1 MQISEYME
9 GVFQQVYKM
18 KDPGSVD
25 SVWFQF
31 LSVCLEDGMSM
42 ATGNRLISIF
52 STLQPNRIEGLSME
66 FLMSSIEN
74 WSCVPSCLTRIGI
87 CSECSI
93 ENRPGQVFCLHC
105 LKKKKLIRLI
115 KGCNV
120 SGCPGK
126 KENED
131 EVFDENQTDQYKQAT
146 CFHSRQSFTGSG
158 IIYHSMISIVGDL
171 VSSGLFFR
179 LCNTTYKDM
188 AITAALCR
196 RNKEMSNILGTNALS
211 AYEYLQVPIVDY
223 LKACSQEIQASG
235 DHVEALTTGL
245 EECTKSGSIEDKL
258 YYDLPNLSKEDM
270 EKLKTEYQKEDK
282 TINSEEDDL
291 MENPLEAEK
300 ETEFNEVLMSEED
313 MEEEE
318 ANETVTNGPSDG
330 TVPNG
335 PSDTTVQAEGSK
347 EATPNDTLPDKATE
361 AVPERRYDTRSATER
376 KKNPYREAPSGV
388 EQMEDDEEEWNKEK
402 KENTKRAP
410 KVTPKTYRYSQR
422 DVELLIRSFYNDIQ
436 LPETCQKEQQ
446 SQSEKQSG
454 NQGKKGKSK
463 NLRKGKSKNSRKGKS
478 GKTKE
483 LPQAT
488 VSEESNGE
496 KTMEESD
503 DEKRVD
509 TLLQELKCKPAEKLV
524 AATALSMWLNWNSP
538 GRTNK
543 TLYYNLLMHLKSTL
557 SENQQNRVNDIANTR
572 RFNGEGL
579 RLVEAQCSNA
589 VNGGNTNV
597 AEEESFEHKKESDYS
612 RIRWER
618 PTNDVPITDHIILL
632 DLYVDSV
639 VSYMASKKNNSLF
652 VVNLMINNAPAT
664 ERNTKAFSHFLAII
678 QDKKDIKGV
687 LRFII
692 KDLSIT
698 GKNGIFL
705 FHDGQW
711 MHIRWAVTGIHGDTV
726 AQEEME
732 DMANKKFMWHPC
744 VFDHTCECS
753 NVSGS
758 EGLCLPQTVRAKI
771 GQLGSWRL
779 PPRNFRR
786 FSKDSPYRFLSL
798 TDVQESSSGHGTPIE
813 LTREGKALRKLMVH
827 LGNPSVWIPPAVSTS
842 DTLSFREELLATS
855 IRKSV
860 QDTGESLHIDP
871 SRIKECLEGIEAA
884 YASKSTNKSSINP
897 LCMDDYIPVP
907 KENRYALDAMHHIPN
922 LGSCLYRGLHSTYT
936 KSAKTMDTSLKDLI
950 QKTKKDMHVPNWVR
964 HIAMERIRLLRQP
977 WDKDYRNYEFTME
990 RMKGQSFST
999 ENQTPPPSWLK
1010 PSIITPRGFKKTRN
1024 HDDILFLLC
1033 YFDYVFQDSMRVP
1046 FVFAAKQVI
1055 DCLGYLYN
1063 NVNDL
1068 NRAASVQTILDF
1080 FSDFLLAIMPPS
1092 FGTISLHNSTHYLD
1106 SMKCFGP
1113 MKNHDCFGNERLLQ
1127 LVKGNTVTSRNPILT
1142 IEKRMFLFEEC
1153 QILQRAKLKAESKCV
1168 ARSEEITNDA
1178 SHLLGPLQE
1187 RLKELTL
1194 ENLTDDRAYSINDS
1208 VPFSTSV
1215 DSILLN
1221 KPRCYPVNRD
1231 FWLEEQSAKYYT
1243 KIQFNGE
1250 NCCSATPGDTI
1261 DTKWLKENSKA
1272 IGYLKL
1278 IDGKIAMFIV
1288 TGYVVQRVGSSLYP
1302 QAICKYIE
1310 TDSSSSFIDTQ
1321 HKRMCKESYTTVN
1334 LKTCLISL
1342 YKLTM
1347 NRAFALYYEKSK
1359 RCGFALQSLCSRQSK
1374 PIEKERLF
1382 YPEAVKYH
1390 TRQQDR
1396 NQGVHSIVCSKERQ
1410 GIKILR
1416 GNDASFVA
1424 WKETESFLAWKETE
1438 SFVYF
1443 SGE

>member
-1 MQISEYME
+1 M
-9 GVFQQVYKM
+9 
-18 KDPGSVD
+18 
-25 SVWFQF
+25 
-31 LSVCLEDGMSM
+31 
-42 ATGNRLISIF
+42 
-52 STLQPNRIEGLSME
+52 
-66 FLMSSIEN
+66 
-74 WSCVPSCLTRIGI
+74 
-87 CSECSI
+87 
-93 ENRPGQVFCLHC
+93 
-105 LKKKKLIRLI
+105 
-115 KGCNV
+115 
-120 SGCPGK
+120 
-126 KENED
+126 
-131 EVFDENQTDQYKQAT
+131 
-146 CFHSRQSFTGSG
+146 
-158 IIYHSMISIVGDL
+158 
-171 VSSGLFFR
+171 
-179 LCNTTYKDM
+179 
-188 AITAALCR
+188 
-196 RNKEMSNILGTNALS
+196 
-211 AYEYLQVPIVDY
+211 
-223 LKACSQEIQASG
+223 
-235 DHVEALTTGL
+235 
-245 EECTKSGSIEDKL
+245 
-258 YYDLPNLSKEDM
+258 
-270 EKLKTEYQKEDK
+270 
-282 TINSEEDDL
+282 
-291 MENPLEAEK
+291 
-300 ETEFNEVLMSEED
+300 
-313 MEEEE
+313 
-318 ANETVTNGPSDG
+318 
-330 TVPNG
+330 
-335 PSDTTVQAEGSK
+335 SK

-361 AVPERRYDTRSATER
+361 AVPGHRYNIRSATER
-376 KKNPYREAPSGV
+376 RKNPYREAPSGA
-388 EQMEDDEEEWNKEK
+388 EQMEEEEEEWKKEK
-402 KENTKRAP
+402 EGNTKKAP
-410 KVTPKTYRYSQR
+410 KVAPKTYRYSQK
-422 DVELLIRSFYNDIQ
+422 DVELLIRSFYNDFQ

-454 NQGKKGKSK
+454 KQGKKGKSK
-463 NLRKGKSKNSRKGKS
+463 NSGKGKT

-483 LPQAT
+483 LAQAT
-488 VSEESNGE
+488 VAEESNGE
-496 KTMEESD
+496 KTKEKSD

-509 TLLQELKCKPAEKLV
+509 ALLQELKCKPTEKLV
-524 AATALSMWLNWNSP
+524 AATAISMWLNWNSP
-538 GRTNK
+538 ERTNK
-543 TLYYNLLMHLKSTL
+543 TLYHNLLMHIKSTL

-572 RFNGEGL
+572 RLNGEGL
-579 RLVEAQCSNA
+579 RLVEEQSSDAA
-589 VNGGNTNV
+589 NGGNTSA
-597 AEEESFEHKKESDYS
+597 AEKESFEHEKESDFR

-618 PTNDVPITDHIILL
+618 PTIDVPITDHIILL

-678 QDKKDIKGV
+678 QDKKDIKAV

-692 KDLSIT
+692 KDLNIT
-698 GKNGIFL
+698 GKNGIYL

-732 DMANKKFMWHPC
+732 GMANKKFMWHPC
-744 VFDHTCECS
+744 VFDHTCECT

-758 EGLCLPQTVRAKI
+758 EGLCLPQTVRARI

-798 TDVQESSSGHGTPIE
+798 TDVQESSSGRGSPIE
-813 LTREGKALRKLMVH
+813 VTREGKALRKLMVH
-827 LGNPSVWIPPAVSTS
+827 LGHPSVWIPPAVSTS
-842 DTLSFREELLATS
+842 DTLSFREELLTTS

-860 QDTGESLHIDP
+860 QDTGESLHVDP
-871 SRIKECLEGIEAA
+871 SRVKECLEGIKAA
-884 YASKSTNKSSINP
+884 YASKSNNKTSINP

-936 KSAKTMDTSLKDLI
+936 KSAKTMETSLKDLI
-950 QKTKKDMHVPNWVR
+950 QKTKKDMYVPNWVR

-977 WDKDYRNYEFTME
+977 WDKDYKNYEFTME

-1068 NRAASVQTILDF
+1068 NRAANVQTILDF

-1106 SMKCFGP
+1106 SMKWFGP
-1113 MKNHDCFGNERLLQ
+1113 VKNHDCFGNERLLQ

-1142 IEKRMFLFEEC
+1142 IEKRMLLFEEC
-1153 QILQRAKLKAESKCV
+1153 QILQRAMLKAESKCV
-1168 ARSEEITNDA
+1168 AKSEEIANGA
-1178 SHLLGPLQE
+1178 SLLLGPLQQ

-1208 VPFSTSV
+1208 VPFPTSV
-1215 DSILLN
+1215 DNILLN

-1231 FWLEEQSAKYYT
+1231 FWLEEKSAKYYT

-1250 NCCSATPGDTI
+1250 NCYSATPGDMI

-1278 IDGKIAMFIV
+1278 INGKIAMFIV
-1288 TGYVVQRVGSSLYP
+1288 TGYVVQRVGGSLYP

-1321 HKRMCKESYTTVN
+1321 HKRMCKESYTTGN

-1347 NRAFALYYEKSK
+1347 NRAFALYYEKSN

-1374 PIEKERLF
+1374 PIEKEGLF
-1382 YPEAVKYH
+1382 YPEAVMYH
-1390 TRQQDR
+1390 TRQQDK
-1396 NQGVHSIVCSKERQ
+1396 NQGVHSTVCSKERQ
-1410 GIKILR
+1410 GTQKLK
-1416 GNDASFVA
+1416 GNDASFLA
-1424 WKETESFLAWKETE
+1424 WKETGSFLAWKETE

-1443 SGE
+1443 SGESLDPSHHLSLKSLFQTLHLHSHLYPLLAVYILGCLKISEVMRVQSTLQCSLFVSASSLSLSP